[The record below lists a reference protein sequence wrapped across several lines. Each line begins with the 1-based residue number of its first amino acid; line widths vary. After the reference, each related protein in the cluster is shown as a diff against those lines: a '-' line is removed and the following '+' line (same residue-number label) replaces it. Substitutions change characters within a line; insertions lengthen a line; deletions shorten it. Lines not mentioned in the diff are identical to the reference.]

1 MNHVLVGELDQ
12 AMSEAEEDD
21 SIAAIILTGA
31 GDRAFSA
38 GADIHEQREDATK
51 RESGELTEDE
61 DRHHRAT
68 RSQASWHVGSASK
81 PTIGALNGLSY
92 GGGSVLAS
100 SLDIRIGCERSR
112 FRFLAAAYGR
122 LNCTWTLP
130 QQVGWPIAKE
140 LLFTG
145 RVVEPDEA
153 HRIGLLNHLVSHDRV
168 MEKARE
174 IAVTIAGNNQNS
186 VRGLKKLLMED
197 VGSRVPGYVGTG
209 AKLPEGRL
217 CGSPRR
223 GLLQGV
229 HRAQGAGLRNHGA
242 PASQALR
249 PRSRRQPYVP
259 SKGPGNGEKPASG
272 ISQPRQKAAAF
283 SSLRRRPESS
293 EPRRKEWRPWIPA
306 SAGMTDPI
314 GLEPVVA

>member
-1 MNHVLVGELDQ
+1 MSYQTIIVENSEGVATITLNRPEVLNAMNHVLVGELDQ

-38 GADIHEQREDATK
+38 GADIHEQREDARK
-51 RESGELTEDE
+51 RESGELKEDE
-61 DRHHRAT
+61 ERHNRAV
-68 RSQASWHVGSASK
+68 RSQASWHVGSSSK
-81 PTIGALNGLSY
+81 PVIGALNGLSY

-100 SLDIRIGCERSR
+100 SLDIRVGCERSR

-153 HRIGLLNHLVSHDRV
+153 YRIGLLNHLVSHDRV

-186 VRGLKKLLMED
+186 VRGLKKLLMDD
-197 VGSRVPGYVGTG
+197 VGSGFQEMWERERNFLRDDFVAPHVEDSFEEFIER
-209 AKLPEGRL
+209 KGR
-217 CGSPRR
+217 
-223 GLLQGV
+223 
-229 HRAQGAGLRNHGA
+229 
-242 PASQALR
+242 
-249 PRSRRQPYVP
+249 
-259 SKGPGNGEKPASG
+259 
-272 ISQPRQKAAAF
+272 
-283 SSLRRRPESS
+283 
-293 EPRRKEWRPWIPA
+293 
-306 SAGMTDPI
+306 
-314 GLEPVVA
+314 

>member
-1 MNHVLVGELDQ
+1 MPYQTIIVENSEGVATITLNRPEVLNAMNHILVGELDQ
-12 AMSEAEEDD
+12 AMSDAEADD

-38 GADIHEQREDATK
+38 GADIHEQREDAQK

-61 DRHHRAT
+61 ERRNRAT
-68 RSQASWHVGSASK
+68 RSQASWHVGSSSK
-81 PTIGALNGLSY
+81 PVIGALNGLSY

-100 SLDIRIGCERSR
+100 SLDIRVGCERSR

-153 HRIGLLNHLVSHDRV
+153 YRIGLLNHLVSHDRV

-197 VGSRVPGYVGTG
+197 VGSGFQEMWERERNFLRDDFVAPHVEDSF
-209 AKLPEGRL
+209 KEFIERKGR
-217 CGSPRR
+217 
-223 GLLQGV
+223 
-229 HRAQGAGLRNHGA
+229 
-242 PASQALR
+242 
-249 PRSRRQPYVP
+249 
-259 SKGPGNGEKPASG
+259 
-272 ISQPRQKAAAF
+272 
-283 SSLRRRPESS
+283 
-293 EPRRKEWRPWIPA
+293 
-306 SAGMTDPI
+306 
-314 GLEPVVA
+314 

>member
-1 MNHVLVGELDQ
+1 MSYQTIIVENSEGVATITLNRPEVLNAMNHVLVGELDQ

-61 DRHHRAT
+61 DRLHRAT

-100 SLDIRIGCERSR
+100 SLDIRVGCERSR

-168 MEKARE
+168 IEKARE

-197 VGSRVPGYVGTG
+197 VGSGFQDMWERERNFLRDDFVAPHVEDSF
-209 AKLPEGRL
+209 KEFIERKGR
-217 CGSPRR
+217 S
-223 GLLQGV
+223 
-229 HRAQGAGLRNHGA
+229 
-242 PASQALR
+242 
-249 PRSRRQPYVP
+249 
-259 SKGPGNGEKPASG
+259 
-272 ISQPRQKAAAF
+272 
-283 SSLRRRPESS
+283 
-293 EPRRKEWRPWIPA
+293 
-306 SAGMTDPI
+306 
-314 GLEPVVA
+314 